1 MKKSQLIYQY
11 IREQGAVSKQDI
23 VIGLGL
29 SLPTITQNLNNLAE
43 LGLIDTSKK
52 ISNTKFTPYL
62 NGIVNIKYR
71 GEKCDRLFLH
81 RKSQIC
87 SRLVFKQASY

>member
-43 LGLIDTSKK
+43 LGLIRQKK
-52 ISNTKFTPYL
+52 YQIQ
-62 NGIVNIKYR
+62 V
-71 GEKCDRLFLH
+71 GEMRPL
-81 RKSQIC
+81 IPT
-87 SRLVFKQASY
+87 

>member
-1 MKKSQLIYQY
+1 MRKSQLIYQY

-52 ISNTKFTPYL
+52 YQIQ
-62 NGIVNIKYR
+62 V
-71 GEKCDRLFLH
+71 GEMRPL
-81 RKSQIC
+81 IPT
-87 SRLVFKQASY
+87 

>member
-62 NGIVNIKYR
+62 NGIVNYF
-71 GEKCDRLFLH
+71 RLNLEFF
-81 RKSQIC
+81 C
-87 SRLVFKQASY
+87 V